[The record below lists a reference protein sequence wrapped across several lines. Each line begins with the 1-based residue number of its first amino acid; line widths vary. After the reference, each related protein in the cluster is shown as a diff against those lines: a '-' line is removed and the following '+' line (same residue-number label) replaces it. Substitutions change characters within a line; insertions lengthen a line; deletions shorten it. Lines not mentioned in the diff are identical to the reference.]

1 MGALSIA
8 FIATAN
14 STIQL
19 RVDAQMRGRVMA
31 LYAIGFL
38 GTAPIGAPLVGWI
51 CQAANPRVALMVAAA
66 TAVVSSVVILVRHRK
81 EKPEYAVDKLDVIVE
96 EAEPGIELGVA

>member
-1 MGALSIA
+1 MGALSIS

-19 RVDAQMRGRVMA
+19 RVDSAMRGRVMA

-51 CQAANPRVALMVAAA
+51 SQTWSPRIALLVGVLAAVGMSSLTLARHRRALAAGPAA
-66 TAVVSSVVILVRHRK
+66 TEPSNAPVAS
-81 EKPEYAVDKLDVIVE
+81 EADV
-96 EAEPGIELGVA
+96 A